1 MHNLDVDA
9 LGQLEHGIGDEEIA
23 ALGRWCNGSLEF
35 VDAYAALRKYMGDLV
50 HDARVI
56 LTGELEPHM
65 GAAVIVGDA
74 PGAFSRDGQQAP
86 GLELVEIV
94 EQRFGPCVADL
105 YEHDARELASKF
117 RQVTSIPV
125 AAVIGND
132 AGDGIDEACSVV
144 ADECDHYGSHRRTVV
159 ACVTARSSWPRN
171 TGRVRG
177 VDSLRR
183 HRGAR
188 NEEPQM
194 STTTITAN
202 EFEETVLADGIV
214 LVDFWA
220 DWCGPC
226 KAFAPV
232 YETVS
237 ERYPE
242 ITFAKVDTEQEQQLS
257 GQLGIRSIPTIMAF
271 RDGIQLFS
279 QPGAMGEGD
288 LTELV
293 TQIEKLDM
301 DEIRQQ
307 IADAADAD
315 GEPES

>member
-1 MHNLDVDA
+1 
-9 LGQLEHGIGDEEIA
+9 
-23 ALGRWCNGSLEF
+23 
-35 VDAYAALRKYMGDLV
+35 
-50 HDARVI
+50 
-56 LTGELEPHM
+56 
-65 GAAVIVGDA
+65 
-74 PGAFSRDGQQAP
+74 
-86 GLELVEIV
+86 
-94 EQRFGPCVADL
+94 
-105 YEHDARELASKF
+105 
-117 RQVTSIPV
+117 
-125 AAVIGND
+125 
-132 AGDGIDEACSVV
+132 
-144 ADECDHYGSHRRTVV
+144 
-159 ACVTARSSWPRN
+159 
-171 TGRVRG
+171 
-177 VDSLRR
+177 
-183 HRGAR
+183 
-188 NEEPQM
+188 M

-232 YETVS
+232 YETVA
-237 ERYPE
+237 ERYPD

-307 IADAADAD
+307 IADAAEAEAD
-315 GEPES
+315 GQPDN